1 MSRTPLASTAT
12 TFGCV
17 SLTSGSIL
25 CAICA
30 ALAKKIG
37 PSGLSSRRPGKLSS
51 SGCSGDRGRN
61 TLVPGLRR
69 RTYTGGSATWYASV
83 TRETMMATMIPF
95 RVPTTTT
102 PANATIAHENS
113 VLRMLRIARN
123 SIGLMS
129 PKEYT
134 ITIFERFLIS
144 QGIILLKYWLEVS
157 VMGFCTQEEHREFLR
172 DCP

>member
-17 SLTSGSIL
+17 SRTRGSIL

-51 SGCSGDRGRN
+51 SGCSGDSGRK

-83 TRETMMATMIPF
+83 TRDGGHPED
-95 RVPTTTT
+95 RR
-102 PANATIAHENS
+102 ANALHDALDHPAFAGCVSSFENDHDAGVGRLDP
-113 VLRMLRIARN
+113 VLELDQLN
-123 SIGLMS
+123 L
-129 PKEYT
+129 
-134 ITIFERFLIS
+134 
-144 QGIILLKYWLEVS
+144 
-157 VMGFCTQEEHREFLR
+157 
-172 DCP
+172 